1 MVAADTV
8 RLPLTD
14 ARIPGSSLCLAISM
28 AQFLDAWLACDHEHL
43 DQSLIRFV
51 GHHAYNINRLR
62 EDLGRFAVL
71 LGAEPDPSSQPA
83 QQPCPDPVD
92 VPF

>member
-1 MVAADTV
+1 MTDPPTPLDPADIAE
-8 RLPLTD
+8 LGEL
-14 ARIPGSSLCLAISM
+14 M
-28 AQFLDAWLACDHEHL
+28 QFLDAWLARDHENL

-71 LGAEPDPSSQPA
+71 LGAEPDPSSQPT
-83 QQPCPDPVD
+83 QQPSPDAAD

>member
-1 MVAADTV
+1 MTDPSTPLDPADIAELGELV
-8 RLPLTD
+8 
-14 ARIPGSSLCLAISM
+14 
-28 AQFLDAWLACDHEHL
+28 QFLDAWLACDHEHL

-51 GHHAYNINRLR
+51 GHHAFNINRLR

>member
-1 MVAADTV
+1 MTDPST
-8 RLPLTD
+8 PLDPTD
-14 ARIPGSSLCLAISM
+14 LAELGELV
-28 AQFLDAWLACDHEHL
+28 QFLDAWLACDHEYL

-51 GHHAYNINRLR
+51 GNHAYSITGLR

-71 LGAEPDPSSQPA
+71 LGAEPAPSSLPA
-83 QQPCPDPVD
+83 QQPTPDAVD

>member
-1 MVAADTV
+1 MTNQSTPLDPADIAE
-8 RLPLTD
+8 LGEL
-14 ARIPGSSLCLAISM
+14 M
-28 AQFLDAWLACDHEHL
+28 QFLDTWLASDHEHL

-51 GHHAYNINRLR
+51 GHHAYNITRLR

-71 LGAEPDPSSQPA
+71 LGAEPAPSSQPA
-83 QQPCPDPVD
+83 QQPYPDAVD